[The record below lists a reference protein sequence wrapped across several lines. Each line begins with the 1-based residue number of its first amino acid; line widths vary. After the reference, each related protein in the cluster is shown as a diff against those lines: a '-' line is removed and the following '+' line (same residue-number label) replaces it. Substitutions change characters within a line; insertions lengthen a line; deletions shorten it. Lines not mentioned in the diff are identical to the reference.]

1 MVLYE
6 EKFSS
11 SFPDGITVILSSTS
25 SQTYLLALLRCWRA
39 VSFSDKVSDSEL
51 AKNCKSATVD
61 GVELEPIWARWP
73 TKSEMSEGMAKEKD
87 TNYYDTFIRWSWERQ
102 ADSDVG
108 CQDLQDF
115 VDKTL
120 PLVRISLLICAIQR
134 VLRFVSGKL
143 FYKSNRKLFSCVC
156 IAWYKHSRRWENSRQ
171 LCKPSTS
178 SRVCITVSNSPNPSR
193 VYIRLC
199 KHGKRFLLLKC
210 KMTVTKIT
218 FDPTCHKPLR
228 VITLGV
234 NCTIHVINDVS
245 NTSSKGRPQP
255 SIKRRSHVFPVVALA
270 SARPN
275 AKLPIKQWIFYPH
288 ANKPHF

>member
-120 PLVRISLLICAIQR
+120 PLVRISLLIGAIQR

-143 FYKSNRKLFSCVC
+143 FYNSNRKLFSCVC
-156 IAWYKHSRRWENSRQ
+156 IVWYKHSRRWENSRQ
-171 LCKPSTS
+171 LCKPSTLT
-178 SRVCITVSNSPNPSR
+178 RV
-193 VYIRLC
+193 
-199 KHGKRFLLLKC
+199 
-210 KMTVTKIT
+210 
-218 FDPTCHKPLR
+218 
-228 VITLGV
+228 
-234 NCTIHVINDVS
+234 
-245 NTSSKGRPQP
+245 
-255 SIKRRSHVFPVVALA
+255 A
-270 SARPN
+270 
-275 AKLPIKQWIFYPH
+275 
-288 ANKPHF
+288 

>member
-1 MVLYE
+1 MREAGRLWRE
-6 EKFSS
+6 LPRLARLRGQDFATGKNFS
-11 SFPDGITVILSSTS
+11 FN
-25 SQTYLLALLRCWRA
+25 RCH
-39 VSFSDKVSDSEL
+39 
-51 AKNCKSATVD
+51 
-61 GVELEPIWARWP
+61 
-73 TKSEMSEGMAKEKD
+73 TKSFA
-87 TNYYDTFIRWSWERQ
+87 F
-102 ADSDVG
+102 
-108 CQDLQDF
+108 CF
-115 VDKTL
+115 
-120 PLVRISLLICAIQR
+120 
-134 VLRFVSGKL
+134 GKL

-156 IAWYKHSRRWENSRQ
+156 IAWYKHSRRWENSRL
-171 LCKPSTS
+171 LCKPSTLT
-178 SRVCITVSNSPNPSR
+178 RVCITVSNSPNPSR

-228 VITLGV
+228 VVTLGLK
-234 NCTIHVINDVS
+234 CTIHVINDVS

-288 ANKPHF
+288 ANKPHFYKKGVALRLVMKVRVFETSKMAYELSYVSYIYRVYLYWREILGTVLEESCSSASQKCSEQKKVKMWIRFL